1 MLLTNLKNAI
11 EHLNEA
17 QYLIQSVRDELIE
30 CRDDDCGFEDIDALD
45 NAAEYDIE
53 DILNV
58 VAEIYEKYKA

>member
-30 CRDDDCGFEDIDALD
+30 CGDGMSKQVDTLD
-45 NAAEYDIE
+45 NAAEYDLEDVIE
-53 DILNV
+53 AIT
-58 VAEIYEKYKA
+58 EIYNVYKS

>member
-1 MLLTNLKNAI
+1 MILTYLKQAG

-17 QYLIQSVRDELIE
+17 QYLMQVRDELIQ
-30 CRDDDCGFEDIDALD
+30 CRDDDCSFEDIDALD